1 MQRPSDDLFV
11 VIFID
16 LFVRRFTAV
25 EVRFAPRDHR
35 IPAEEEI
42 NSSEF
47 LCVLDRASL

>member
-1 MQRPSDDLFV
+1 
-11 VIFID
+11 VIILIA

-35 IPAEEEI
+35 ILAEEDI

-47 LCVLDRASL
+47 